1 MMLRLN
7 QVVKVALV
15 AALAVSFVACSGKKK
30 KAPIRDGKT
39 RPAQQTPA
47 QQTPT
52 VQPTATQPT
61 VQPTATG
68 TPQVVI
74 PTAANPRSTVIVSTS
89 DGTVPAVIERVAEEP
104 ATVVTGTNTVVH
116 VLPSNG
122 AIAAPDNGVGVF
134 PTGAADERRR
144 AFSDSRVD
152 TLLPIL
158 KGEVDKLPEDLR
170 TASESFALAIRS
182 VSIEANE
189 GNRKVFAEIIFDG
202 PAGPVSA
209 KFRGHLDVNNRAVM
223 DESAETSGDDFVFKA
238 SVVCLDA
245 NMESCENT
253 VIRIDQFTKSGEIC
267 KTAFAVHRIGN
278 VHVQFP
284 MRDYQKSLKSM
295 NDEYKEFMLYM
306 KNTHD
311 AVQAI
316 NACRMSG
323 NNNCM
328 PPPMRAPGANDVE
341 FRSFAVAY
349 GRSAFTLTF
358 WSVTT
363 IEKPEQDV
371 LVISGPLMLA
381 DDARDYQANLGV
393 NGFLRETTGRVT
405 NDQGKFE
412 NYISRVKLLSNDG
425 NGNMVLQVH
434 LKGVAENTLLT
445 ITSEILEARDFMYL
459 LQKQK
464 N

>member
-1 MMLRLN
+1 MMSRLN
-7 QVVKVALV
+7 HLVKILAVVT
-15 AALAVSFVACSGKKK
+15 LAVSFVACSGKKK
-30 KAPIRDGKT
+30 KTPIRDGKT
-39 RPAQQTPA
+39 RPAQQTPV

-52 VQPTATQPT
+52 AQPTVQPT
-61 VQPTATG
+61 VQPTAAG
-68 TPQVVI
+68 APQVVL
-74 PTAANPRSTVIVSTS
+74 PTQANPRSTVIVTTS
-89 DGTVPAVIERVAEEP
+89 DGTQPAVIERVAEDP
-104 ATVVTGTNTVVH
+104 ATVVTGSNTVIA

-122 AIAAPDNGVGVF
+122 AITAPDNGVGIF
-134 PTGAADERRR
+134 PTGAMDERRR

-158 KGEVDKLPEDLR
+158 KAEVDKLPEELR

-182 VSIEANE
+182 LSVEANE
-189 GNRKVFAEIIFDG
+189 GSRKVFAEIIFDG
-202 PAGPVSA
+202 PTGPVSA

-223 DESAETSGDDFVFKA
+223 EEAAETSGDEFIFKA
-238 SVVCLDA
+238 NVVCLDA

-253 VIRIDQFTKSGEIC
+253 VVRIDQYTDRGELC
-267 KTAFAVHRIGN
+267 KTALAVHRIGN

-295 NDEYKEFMLYM
+295 NEDYKEFMLYM

-316 NACRMSG
+316 NACRQTG
-323 NNNCM
+323 NANCM

-363 IEKPEQDV
+363 IDKPEQDV

-393 NGFLRETTGRVT
+393 GGFLRETTGRVT

-412 NYISRVKLLSNDG
+412 SSISRVKLLSNDG

-434 LKGVAENTLLT
+434 LKGVAESTLLT
-445 ITSEILEARDFMYL
+445 VGSEILEARDFMYL
-459 LQKQK
+459 LQKPK